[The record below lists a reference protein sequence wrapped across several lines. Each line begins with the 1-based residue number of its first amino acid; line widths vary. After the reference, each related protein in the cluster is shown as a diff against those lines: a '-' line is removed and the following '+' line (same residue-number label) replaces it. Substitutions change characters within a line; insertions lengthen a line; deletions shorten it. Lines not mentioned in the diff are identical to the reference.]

1 MPLFNFRKKKIN
13 IFFFLITGLFC
24 GIIIGSMFAVWHD
37 LPQIRLLETFLPASI
52 TRIYSADKVLLA
64 ELFVEKREPVK
75 LKDMPFFLKEALIV
89 TEDRKFYQ
97 HPGIDIKGILRAAIK
112 DIAAQNFVEGAST
125 ITQQLAKTLFLT
137 NKKTLYRKLRE
148 VVLAFQL
155 ERRYTKDEI
164 LELYLNQVYFGSGA
178 YGAASAARV
187 FFGKS
192 VKDLT
197 LAESALIAG
206 MPKAPSVYSPFAN
219 RGLAIKRKNIVLRQM
234 LITGKIDQ
242 KTYAAAA
249 NEPLLFKSRIKKS
262 ARAPFFV
269 QYVVKAM
276 EKRLGPSILYKG
288 GLVINTTLCFDLQK
302 AAEKAVA
309 SGLLTI
315 CQRMEK
321 NNIVSSDLEGAL
333 VSLDVATGGIL
344 AMVGGRNF
352 RKSPFNRAVTAKR
365 QPGSAFKPILYA
377 YAIEHG
383 FTQNAMILDAPV
395 GFKGANK
402 GKDWEPKNYSGAYE
416 GEITLRRA
424 LAFSKNIPAV
434 RLIEMLGPSPVA
446 YFGRTLGLK
455 STLLPN
461 LSLALGTSE
470 VTLLNLTSAYAV
482 FANRGNRVSPF
493 GVAEVVGSDGRIILK
508 KKPEKQVVMS
518 RANAAVIT
526 DMLQGVIKEGTGK
539 KARVIGR
546 PLAGKT
552 GTTTGYGD
560 ALFVGYSPDIAT
572 GVWIGRDRHGT
583 LGNSETGAKAALP
596 IWIELMGYA
605 LEDKPFHYFD
615 IPDSV
620 VLVDIDSITG
630 GLKTDESSEFFKGM
644 FIKGSEPGE
653 R

>member
-24 GIIIGSMFAVWHD
+24 GIILGSMFAVWHD
-37 LPQIRLLETFLPASI
+37 LPQIRSLETFIPSSI
-52 TRIYSADKVLLA
+52 TRIYSADKVLLT

-75 LKDMPFFLKEALIV
+75 LTEMPCFLKEALIV

-97 HPGIDIKGILRAAIK
+97 HSGIDIKGILRAVIK
-112 DIAAQNFVEGAST
+112 DIVALKFVEGAST

-137 NKKTLYRKLRE
+137 NKKTIYRKISE

-178 YGAASAARV
+178 HGAASAARV
-187 FFGKS
+187 FFDKS
-192 VKDLT
+192 VNDLT

-242 KTYAAAA
+242 KSYETSV
-249 NEPLLFKSRIKKS
+249 NEPLLFNSRSKNPVK
-262 ARAPFFV
+262 APFFV

-276 EKRLGPSILYKG
+276 EQKLGPSMLYRG

-302 AAEKAVA
+302 VAEKAMV

-315 CQRMEK
+315 SQRMEK
-321 NNIVSSDLEGAL
+321 NDIDILDLEGAL
-333 VSLDVATGGIL
+333 VSINVANGGIL
-344 AMVGGRNF
+344 SMVGGWDF
-352 RKSPFNRAVTAKR
+352 SKSPFNRAVTAKR

-377 YAIEHG
+377 YALEQG
-383 FTQNAMILDAPV
+383 FTQNSMILDAPV
-395 GFKGANK
+395 LFKGANK
-402 GKDWEPKNYSGAYE
+402 GKDWEPKNYSGNYE
-416 GEITLRRA
+416 GEITFRRA

-434 RLIEMLGPSPVA
+434 RLMEMLGPSPVA
-446 YFGRTLGLK
+446 HFARTLGLE
-455 STLLPN
+455 STIFPN

-482 FANRGNRVSPF
+482 FANGGNRVSPF
-493 GVAEVVGSDGRIILK
+493 GVAEVVGSDGRIIWKNKL
-508 KKPEKQVVMS
+508 EKQVVMS
-518 RANAAVIT
+518 RANAAVTT

-539 KARVIGR
+539 KARGIGR

-583 LGNSETGAKAALP
+583 LGNFETGAKAALP
-596 IWIELMGYA
+596 IWIEFMKYA
-605 LEDKPFHYFD
+605 LEDKPFNYFD

-620 VLVDIDSITG
+620 VLVDIDSSTG
-630 GLKTDESSEFFKGM
+630 GLKTNKSSDFFKGM
-644 FIKGSEPGE
+644 FIKGSEPE
-653 R
+653 E

>member
-1 MPLFNFRKKKIN
+1 MLLFNFCKKKIN
-13 IFFFLITGLFC
+13 IFFFLVTGLFC
-24 GIIIGSMFAVWHD
+24 GIILGSMFAVWHD
-37 LPQIRLLETFLPASI
+37 LPQIRLLETFIPSSI

-75 LKDMPFFLKEALIV
+75 LTEMPFFLREALIV

-97 HPGIDIKGILRAAIK
+97 HPGIDIKGIFRAAIK
-112 DIAAQNFVEGAST
+112 DIVALKFVEGAST

-137 NKKTLYRKLRE
+137 NKKTLYRKIRE
-148 VVLAFQL
+148 VALAFQL

-178 YGAASAARV
+178 HGAASAARV
-187 FFGKS
+187 FFDKS

-206 MPKAPSVYSPFAN
+206 MPKAPSVYSPFVN

-242 KTYAAAA
+242 KTYETAV
-249 NEPLLFKSRIKKS
+249 NEPLLFNSRIKKPVK
-262 ARAPFFV
+262 APFFV
-269 QYVVKAM
+269 QYVVKIM
-276 EKRLGPSILYKG
+276 EKKLGPSMLYKG
-288 GLVINTTLCFDLQK
+288 GLVINTTLSFDLQK
-302 AAEKAVA
+302 AAEKAVV

-315 CQRMEK
+315 SQRMEK
-321 NNIVSSDLEGAL
+321 NNIETVDLEGAL
-333 VSLDVATGGIL
+333 ISIDVVTGGIL

-352 RKSPFNRAVTAKR
+352 GKSPFNRAVTAKR

-383 FTQNAMILDAPV
+383 FSQNSLILDAPV
-395 GFKGANK
+395 GFKGANN
-402 GKDWEPKNYSGAYE
+402 GKDWEPKNYSGNYE
-416 GEITLRRA
+416 GDITLRRA
-424 LAFSKNIPAV
+424 LSFSKNIPAV

-446 YFGRTLGLK
+446 RFARTLGLK
-455 STLLPN
+455 STILPN

-482 FANRGNRVSPF
+482 FANKGNRISPF
-493 GVAEVVGSDGRIILK
+493 AVDEVAGSEGRIIWK
-508 KKPEKQVVMS
+508 KKLEKQIVMS

-552 GTTTGYGD
+552 GTTTECGD
-560 ALFVGYSPDIAT
+560 ALFVGYSPDMAT
-572 GVWIGRDRHGT
+572 GVWVGRDRHGT
-583 LGNSETGAKAALP
+583 LGKFETGAKAALP
-596 IWIELMGYA
+596 IWIELMEYA
-605 LEDKPFHYFD
+605 LADKPFQYFD
-615 IPDSV
+615 IPDTV
-620 VLVDIDSITG
+620 ILVDVDFATG
-630 GLKTDESSEFFKGM
+630 GLKTGKSSEFFKGM
-644 FIKGSEPGE
+644 FIKGTEPGE
-653 R
+653 